1 MAKKE
6 KEKGAERKTAVN
18 KSKKSAKKEKQTE
31 IKSGKKSKTAVV
43 AQKEPEPKKGKKV
56 KERESAVVTV
66 SDPVPQLKK
75 EKKKQPER
83 VAQETMGL
91 ADNGR
96 SPIRALDENAEF
108 STQQRDVSGEY
119 LAGYATVEIK
129 EHLLPTTPPK
139 YRDNG
144 KLDSKFYE
152 EQLAYLQE
160 ELVKLQ
166 YWVAEQGL
174 RVVIVFEGRSG
185 AGKGGVIKRIMERTS
200 PRIVRVV
207 ALPTPSDREKTQ
219 WWFQKYVAHLPAG
232 GEMVLFDRS
241 WYNRALVEPVMGFC
255 TEEQYREFLR
265 SCPQFERML
274 VRSGIILLKYWF
286 SVSDEEQEKRFQARV
301 DIPYKRW
308 KLSPMD
314 LEDRRR
320 WVEYSKAK
328 DRMFDYTDIK
338 QAPWYVVNA
347 DDKKKARLNCITHIL
362 SAIPYDDITPP
373 PVELPP
379 REEDTGYIRPPIT
392 EQTFVP
398 SIY

>member
-1 MAKKE
+1 M
-6 KEKGAERKTAVN
+6 
-18 KSKKSAKKEKQTE
+18 
-31 IKSGKKSKTAVV
+31 GKKKKNNQTSSTTKATKETGPLPSLSK
-43 AQKEPEPKKGKKV
+43 
-56 KERESAVVTV
+56 
-66 SDPVPQLKK
+66 
-75 EKKKQPER
+75 
-83 VAQETMGL
+83 
-91 ADNGR
+91 
-96 SPIRALDENAEF
+96 NAEF
-108 STQQRDVSGEY
+108 STGAYSTDPE
-119 LAGYATVEIK
+119 ATGYQTVEIK
-129 EHLLPTTPPK
+129 EHLLPQTPPK
-139 YRDNG
+139 YKKNG
-144 KLDSKFYE
+144 KLKNKYYE
-152 EQLAYLQE
+152 GELKRLQE

-166 YWVAEQGL
+166 YWIVAQGL

-185 AGKGGVIKRIMERTS
+185 AGKGGVIKRITERTS

-207 ALPTPSDREKTQ
+207 ALPKPSDREKTQ
-219 WWFQKYVAHLPAG
+219 WWFQKYVTHLPAG
-232 GEMVLFDRS
+232 GEMALFDRS

-255 TEEQYREFLR
+255 TEDQYREFLR

-286 SVSDEEQEKRFQARV
+286 SVSDEEQERRFEARV

-362 SAIPYDDITPP
+362 SAIPYEDITPKP
-373 PVELPP
+373 IKLPP
-379 REEDTGYIRPPIT
+379 REVNEDYIRPPIG